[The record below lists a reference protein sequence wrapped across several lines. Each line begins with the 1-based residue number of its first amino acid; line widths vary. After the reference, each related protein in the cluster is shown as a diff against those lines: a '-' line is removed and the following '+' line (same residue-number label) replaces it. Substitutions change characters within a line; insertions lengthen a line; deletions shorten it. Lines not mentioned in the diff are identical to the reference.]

1 MNTQY
6 IVHQPSIHTTCY
18 YDDNKHKTLHREDG
32 PAYIKENEQR
42 WYIDGNLHREDGPA
56 VIKLIGKSSEVTCNE
71 WYKHNVRH
79 REDGPAVEWS
89 DGDKFWWI
97 NGEELSE
104 KDFNQ
109 LYCKQ
114 PIHQV

>member
-18 YDDNKHKTLHREDG
+18 YDDNKHKILHREDG